1 MCILVYISKHNER
14 ENKMFTI
21 NQDVNVVDSHTNET
35 ETFQVIAVT
44 ENKVTI
50 MGWDFQAD
58 FIRKQESFWNGD
70 FYIEAA

>member
-1 MCILVYISKHNER
+1 
-14 ENKMFTI
+14 MFAI
-21 NQDVNVVDSHTNET
+21 AQDVNVVDSFTNQT
-35 ETFQVIAVT
+35 ETVQVISIT
-44 ENKVTI
+44 ENKITV

>member
-1 MCILVYISKHNER
+1 
-14 ENKMFTI
+14 MFAI
-21 NQDVNVVDSHTNET
+21 AQDVNVVDSFTNQT
-35 ETFQVIAVT
+35 ETVQVIATT
-44 ENKVTI
+44 ENKVTV